1 MADWYEVEEAGEV
14 AHVRATNT
22 RTAFDRGFR
31 LLCGMNYKLP
41 PGQKMTI
48 TVLRLRGGT
57 DKVKLLEKVYQ
68 ETRAAKKKRGRTAGE
83 YKPGKYE
90 LGSPAEPDPGD

>member
-1 MADWYEVEEAGEV
+1 MADWYEVQEEEETV
-14 AHVRATNT
+14 HVRATNT

-31 LLCGMNYKLP
+31 LTCGMNYKLP

-57 DKVKLLEKVYQ
+57 EKVKLLEQVYQ
-68 ETRAAKKKRGRTAGE
+68 DSRKKKKKE
-83 YKPGKYE
+83 E
-90 LGSPAEPDPGD
+90 

>member
-14 AHVRATNT
+14 THVRATNT

-31 LLCGMNYKLP
+31 LHCGMNYKLA

-48 TVLRLRGGT
+48 TVLRLRGGSE
-57 DKVKLLEKVYQ
+57 KVKRLEQIYQ
-68 ETRAAKKKRGRTAGE
+68 ENRRATKGKNAG
-83 YKPGKYE
+83 
-90 LGSPAEPDPGD
+90 LN

>member
-1 MADWYEVEEAGEV
+1 MADWYEVQEGDEV
-14 AHVRATNT
+14 VHVRATNT

-31 LLCGMNYKLP
+31 LHCGMDYKLP

-57 DKVKLLEKVYQ
+57 EKVKLLEEVYQ
-68 ETRAAKKKRGRTAGE
+68 ESRKKKR
-83 YKPGKYE
+83 
-90 LGSPAEPDPGD
+90 

>member
-1 MADWYEVEEAGEV
+1 MAAWYEVAEGGESV
-14 AHVRATNT
+14 HVRATNT

-31 LLCGMNYKLP
+31 LLCGMDYKLP

-57 DKVKLLEKVYQ
+57 DKFKLLEQVYQ
-68 ETRAAKKKRGRTAGE
+68 ESLKKK
-83 YKPGKYE
+83 KK
-90 LGSPAEPDPGD
+90 